1 MLGLVKRNERLEV
14 LEQEIRLN
22 KRLMDVNSRL
32 ALTADNDAERLN
44 YQNLS
49 EEYQH
54 RYDESMTILS
64 KIKQRI

>member
-1 MLGLVKRNERLEV
+1 MLGLVKRNEILEV

-54 RYDESMTILS
+54 RYDESMTILN

>member
-1 MLGLVKRNERLEV
+1 MLGLVKRNEILEV

-22 KRLMDVNSRL
+22 KRLMEVNSRL
-32 ALTADNDAERLN
+32 ALTADNDMERLN

>member
-1 MLGLVKRNERLEV
+1 MLGLVKRNEILEV

-22 KRLMDVNSRL
+22 KRLMDVHSRL
-32 ALTADNDAERLN
+32 ALTADNDVERLN

>member
-1 MLGLVKRNERLEV
+1 MLGLVKRNEILEV

-22 KRLMDVNSRL
+22 KRLMNVHSRL

>member
-1 MLGLVKRNERLEV
+1 MLGLVKRNEILEV

-22 KRLMDVNSRL
+22 KRLMNVNSRL
-32 ALTADNDAERLN
+32 ALTADNDVERLN

-64 KIKQRI
+64 KIKQRM

>member
-1 MLGLVKRNERLEV
+1 MLGLVKRNEILEV

-22 KRLMDVNSRL
+22 KRLMNVNSRL

-54 RYDESMTILS
+54 RYDESMTILN

>member
-1 MLGLVKRNERLEV
+1 MLGLVKRNEILEV

>member
-1 MLGLVKRNERLEV
+1 MLGLVKRNEILEV

-44 YQNLS
+44 YQILS

-54 RYDESMTILS
+54 RYDESMTILN

>member
-1 MLGLVKRNERLEV
+1 MRGLVKRNEIREV

-64 KIKQRI
+64 KFKQRI

>member
-1 MLGLVKRNERLEV
+1 MLGLVKRNEILEV

-32 ALTADNDAERLN
+32 ALTADNDVERLN

-54 RYDESMTILS
+54 RYDESMTILN